1 MEQQNN
7 TQSNDQQSQV
17 ITWPIVNTELQ
28 DHFDSIKSMVRGLY
42 QMAAQQKS
50 LCEQVIKENKALKD
64 ELEKIKK
71 GKKTKK

>member
-7 TQSNDQQSQV
+7 NQNNGQNQV

>member
-7 TQSNDQQSQV
+7 NQNNDQQSQV

-42 QMAAQQKS
+42 QMAAQQKM
-50 LCEQVIKENKALKD
+50 LAEKLKQENIMLKTELNKINKKEK
-64 ELEKIKK
+64 
-71 GKKTKK
+71 